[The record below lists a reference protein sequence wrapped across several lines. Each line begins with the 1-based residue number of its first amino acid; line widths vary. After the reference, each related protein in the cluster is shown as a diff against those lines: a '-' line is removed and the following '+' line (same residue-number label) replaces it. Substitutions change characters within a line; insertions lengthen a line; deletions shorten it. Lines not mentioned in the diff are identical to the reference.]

1 MDDQQKNAP
10 KRPFLFKMLALSLL
24 MISLAGWMRL
34 IQSIYQWQTLVTYNI
49 MPGPIYTAIS
59 GGLVGLIAITS
70 TVIFW
75 LRLSRA
81 KIIVQ
86 ISVAILISG
95 WWLDY
100 LLFTRNSTA
109 FANLPFRIAVTL
121 IYLVFVFIYLQ
132 YAPAIKR
139 IRKPK

>member
-1 MDDQQKNAP
+1 MNDQQKNTL
-10 KRPFLFKMLALSLL
+10 KDLFYFKMLALSLL

-59 GGLVGLIAITS
+59 GGLVGLIAGTS
-70 TVIFW
+70 AVILW
-75 LRLSRA
+75 LRLPRA
-81 KIIVQ
+81 KIIVR
-86 ISVAILISG
+86 ISVLTLISG
-95 WWLDY
+95 WWSDY

-132 YAPAIKR
+132 YAPAIKG
-139 IRKPK
+139 

>member
-1 MDDQQKNAP
+1 MNNSQKKPP
-10 KRPFLFKMLALSLL
+10 KRPFLFKVLALSLL

-34 IQSIYQWQTLVTYNI
+34 AQSIYQWQTLIAYNI
-49 MPGPIYTAIS
+49 KPGPIYTAIS
-59 GGLVGLIAITS
+59 GGLVGLIAGS
-70 TVIFW
+70 SAVIFW
-75 LRLSRA
+75 LRLPWA

-86 ISVAILISG
+86 ISVVTLIGG

-109 FANLPFRIAVTL
+109 FANLPFRIAATL
-121 IYLVFVFIYLQ
+121 IYLIFVFIYLQ

>member
-1 MDDQQKNAP
+1 MNEQQKNAP
-10 KRPFLFKMLALSLL
+10 KRPFLFKILALSLL

-34 IQSIYQWQTLVTYNI
+34 IQSIYQWQTLETYNI

-59 GGLVGLIAITS
+59 GGLVGLIAGS
-70 TVIFW
+70 SAVFLW
-75 LRLSRA
+75 LRLPGA

-86 ISVAILISG
+86 ISVVTLVSG

-100 LLFTRNSTA
+100 LLFTHNSTA
-109 FANLPFRIAVTL
+109 FANLPFRIAATL

>member
-1 MDDQQKNAP
+1 MNDPQKTAP
-10 KRPFLFKMLALSLL
+10 KRPFLFKKLALSLF

-59 GGLVGLIAITS
+59 GGLVGLIAGS
-70 TVIFW
+70 SAVILW
-75 LRLSRA
+75 LRLSPA

-86 ISVAILISG
+86 ISVLTLIFG
-95 WWLDY
+95 WWSDY

-121 IYLVFVFIYLQ
+121 IYLVFVFIYLR

-139 IRKPK
+139 IRKQK

>member
-1 MDDQQKNAP
+1 MNDQQKSAP
-10 KRPFLFKMLALSLL
+10 KRPFFFKMLVLSLL
-24 MISLAGWMRL
+24 IISLAGWMRL
-34 IQSIYQWQTLVTYNI
+34 IQSIYQWQNLVAYNI
-49 MPGPIYTAIS
+49 KPGPLYTTIS
-59 GGLVGLIAITS
+59 GLIIGLIASTS
-70 TVIFW
+70 AVVLW

-86 ISVAILISG
+86 ITVVTLISG

-100 LLFTRNSTA
+100 LLFTHSSTA
-109 FANLPFRIAVTL
+109 FANLPFHIAVTV

>member
-1 MDDQQKNAP
+1 MNEQQKNAP
-10 KRPFLFKMLALSLL
+10 KRPFLFKILALSML

-34 IQSIYQWQTLVTYNI
+34 IQSIYQWQTLKTYNI
-49 MPGPIYTAIS
+49 MPGPTYTAIS
-59 GGLVGLIAITS
+59 GGLVGLIAGAS
-70 TVIFW
+70 AVILW
-75 LRLSRA
+75 LRLPQA
-81 KIIVQ
+81 KIIVR
-86 ISVAILISG
+86 ISVVTLLSG

-121 IYLVFVFIYLQ
+121 IYLLFVFIYLQ

-139 IRKPK
+139 MRKPK